1 MLRRCERRRGDANGA
16 GPTPAFLLARS
27 HLRLGRR
34 LRTAKN
40 IVRGGKESPSF
51 LPLLALLL
59 ALRRRLLLFLLF
71 LHSLQLRVNR
81 RTGPLLLGLL
91 PDPDLRGGDGGQI
104 GCSSR
109 RQERFYVRSGRGKP
123 PDVTPGK
130 KPRESPRASVARA
143 RRVTP
148 CGRDPRPWRLREGS

>member
-40 IVRGGKESPSF
+40 ISVGGKESPSF

-109 RQERFYVRSGRGKP
+109 RQERFYAK
-123 PDVTPGK
+123 
-130 KPRESPRASVARA
+130 RAGE
-143 RRVTP
+143 TT
-148 CGRDPRPWRLREGS
+148 GRDPGEKTSGISALFGRARAPCDDVRA